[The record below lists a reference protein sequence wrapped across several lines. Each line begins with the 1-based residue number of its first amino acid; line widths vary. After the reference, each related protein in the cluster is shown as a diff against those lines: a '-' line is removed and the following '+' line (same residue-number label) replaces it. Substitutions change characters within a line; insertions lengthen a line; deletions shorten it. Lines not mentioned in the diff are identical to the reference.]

1 MNSPAESFAPRGL
14 ATAIGSFPH
23 SEPGPALELI
33 EKYLPTA
40 PAWPQLPKRG
50 LKENMCP
57 QFSSGLPA
65 LELDEGEGK
74 VYFRIGEDLPAELEK
89 FYLKVIEDD
98 LDYFGL
104 TPDYALGF
112 HSLLKYLSDRDRYPL
127 VKGCVTGPITF
138 GLTITDQD
146 RKPSLYHPEIFDA
159 ITKAISIKARWQV
172 KKLAPFCDLPIIF
185 IDEPYLA
192 SVGSALISLQV
203 EEVIAKLNEVI
214 AAVHQEGA
222 RAGVHCCANTDWS
235 ILMRTEVDIIS
246 FDAFGYAKNLL
257 LYAEDIRGFF
267 RRGGFLA
274 WGITPSTDAIEDQE
288 VDSLWSRLITSWQ
301 RLEELGFDREE
312 LARRALITPSCGMGT
327 VTPAQCEKILRV
339 NLEISEKVLE
349 LSGEK
354 GGA

>member
-1 MNSPAESFAPRGL
+1 M
-14 ATAIGSFPH
+14 AIGSFPH
-23 SEPGPALELI
+23 VDPAPALELI
-33 EKYLPTA
+33 EKYLPRA

-57 QFSSGLPA
+57 QFSAGLPA
-65 LELDEGEGK
+65 LKLDEGEGK
-74 VYFRIGEDLPAELEK
+74 IYFSIDDDLPAELEK

-98 LDYFGL
+98 LDYFAL

-112 HSLLKYLSDRDRYPL
+112 QSFLEYLEAGRRFPFT
-127 VKGCVTGPITF
+127 KGCVTGPVTF
-138 GLTITDQD
+138 GLTVTDQD

-159 ITKAISIKARWQV
+159 VTKAIALKARWQV

-192 SVGSALISLQV
+192 SVGSALVSLQV
-203 EEVIAKLNEVI
+203 EEVIEKLNEVI

-222 RAGVHCCANTDWS
+222 LAGVHCCANTDWS

-257 LYAEDIRGFF
+257 LYSDNLKGFF

-274 WGITPSTDAIEDQE
+274 WGITPSGDEIENQDVE
-288 VDSLWSRLITSWQ
+288 TLWPRLTASWE
-301 RLEELGFDREE
+301 RLEKLGFSRQE
-312 LARRALITPSCGMGT
+312 LVERALITPSCGMGT

-339 NLEISEKVLE
+339 NREISEKVLE
-349 LSGEK
+349 SAGNK
-354 GGA
+354 W